1 MTDHMEA
8 REEDE
13 ELRRKHERLWNDLS
27 ALPEDQAHEWLDE
40 FSSQIQLQQMKDQSY
55 QDLKSTLRSPWLYV
69 SLMIGISIPVLLY
82 VGYIYTSLALE

>member
-1 MTDHMEA
+1 MTDHMEP

-13 ELRRKHERLWNDLS
+13 ELRRKHARLWNDLS
-27 ALPEDQAHEWLDE
+27 VLPEDQAHKLLDG
-40 FSSQIQLQQMKDQSY
+40 FSSQIQLQHMKDQSY